1 MKGTKIMP
9 VTVLNETDARGLSVL
24 KLMFEIYYERETTL
38 EDAEIIELSN
48 RYNANKFNFAM
59 NIIRV
64 MRAAEKV
71 Y

>member
-1 MKGTKIMP
+1 MP